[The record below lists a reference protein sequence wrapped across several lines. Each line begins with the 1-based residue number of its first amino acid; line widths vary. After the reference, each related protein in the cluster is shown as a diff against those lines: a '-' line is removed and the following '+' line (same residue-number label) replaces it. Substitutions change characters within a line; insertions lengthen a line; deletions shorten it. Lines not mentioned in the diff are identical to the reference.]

1 MGTVKLRVLKE
12 QDLSTSIRDIYYT
25 PVPCVYWL
33 GSNQSLMARML
44 LLWITVS
51 ACSSSSSQKLT
62 TTRRRSF
69 SSDSAISL
77 KDRFKQS
84 TGGRSPS
91 RQRRKERNNSL
102 SL

>member
-1 MGTVKLRVLKE
+1 MGTVKPRVLKE
-12 QDLSTSIRDIYYT
+12 EDLYTSIRDIST
-25 PVPCVYWL
+25 CIYWL
-33 GSNQSLMARML
+33 GSYQSLMARML

-51 ACSSSSSQKLT
+51 ACSTSSSQKLT

-77 KDRFKQS
+77 KDRFEQS